1 MDLDS
6 RAGQAPFLRCTDTDR
21 GTAFLASDIWFRG
34 TINRKCTYLEVTYVQ
49 PFARPD
55 IAVHFSSTK
64 RTRKATIFSNLL
76 RGIRWQRIGG
86 HADRCSKFQ
95 KRHLGIRKRLHD
107 APMRIA
113 ESARVTRAVMTRVR
127 LITLVD
133 LLRSLFDPDTSYG
146 RHNRCC
152 VSLYIEKRSK
162 KQPGTNVSANRSGT
176 NTIASRPAANVSA
189 NRSGTNAIAS
199 RPAANVSANRSG
211 TNTIANRG
219 KREH

>member
-146 RHNRCC
+146 RH
-152 VSLYIEKRSK
+152 RSK